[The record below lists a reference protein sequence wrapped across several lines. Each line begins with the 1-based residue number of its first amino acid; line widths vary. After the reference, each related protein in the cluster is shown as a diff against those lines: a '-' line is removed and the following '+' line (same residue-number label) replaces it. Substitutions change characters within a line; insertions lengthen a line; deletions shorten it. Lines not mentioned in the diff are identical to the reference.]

1 MIKINKIEPKEV
13 YAGVMSEIEI
23 LLQRATE
30 LGSFENLSKSDR
42 AKLARLALSAE
53 KFEDET
59 PLMPIPTPKSLPEML
74 RYKMFERGLKQK
86 QLAAILEI
94 SEATIS
100 GLMAGKRRLSL
111 KLARKLN
118 SKLDIDLD
126 FLLMTI

>member
-1 MIKINKIEPKEV
+1 MEIAKISTKEEYADVMKDIET
-13 YAGVMSEIEI
+13 
-23 LLQRATE
+23 LLQRATK
-30 LGSFENLSKSDR
+30 LGGFESLSKSDR

-53 KFEDET
+53 KFEDEI
-59 PLMPIPTPKSLPEML
+59 PLMPIKTPKSLPEML